1 MATYHLIRLVFG
13 WKKAPELVAIVADVE
28 MAFAW
33 CGRAPA
39 GEYRRCVRSDFA
51 P

>member
-1 MATYHLIRLVFG
+1 MVWHLIRLVFG
-13 WKKAPELVAIVADVE
+13 PKRTQPELVAIVQDVD

-33 CGRAPA
+33 CRRCPA
-39 GEYRRCVRSDFA
+39 GEYRRCVRGDFA

>member
-1 MATYHLIRLVFG
+1 MSWHLVRLVFG
-13 WKKAPELVAIVADVE
+13 KRGRGPELVAIVCDVE

-33 CGRAPA
+33 CSRAPA
-39 GEYRRCVRSDFA
+39 GEYRRCVRSDFV